1 MKRFL
6 SLLLCGLMLGSF
18 LGQNAYALTPDLL
31 SAETTVQQTTEEES
45 SEAQT
50 ILPENTEQTQDSTT
64 QHLDISQG
72 SVPFIDEN
80 DPLMDNLAV
89 YMVELTTNTLIH
101 SRNADVKKYP
111 ASLTKIM
118 TAILTLENIPDLDR
132 EITFTAELQDYVYQ
146 INVSYGGGISTG
158 GITLNETLTVE
169 QLLYAIMLPSANEA
183 AVMLA
188 YEIGDGSLEKF
199 ADMMNQKA
207 AEIGCTNT
215 HFVNSNGL
223 FDENHYSTAYDMY
236 LITKYALQ
244 YEKFRE
250 IVATPSYDTGPTNK
264 QDNLHWD
271 STNKMI
277 VEGSGF
283 YYPEITG
290 VKTGTLEEA
299 GRCLI
304 TTAEKDGYEYLLVM
318 MGAPYIDENGDYISP
333 NQAFTLTAQFYDW
346 VFDTYKAK
354 TIVEKGDKVSSIN
367 NVRLAKDGKD
377 HLQLVSGQTF
387 SALLPDNIDVSN
399 VRRIAYN
406 LDGERIGENDY
417 ITAPVEKGTKL
428 GTLKLMLYG
437 SELGEV
443 DLIAGEDIEESPLLV
458 MMDNISNMFHS
469 FWFKFLFL
477 FVLLFVL
484 MYIFLTISRA
494 KRRKKYRKI
503 NRRRYL

>member
-6 SLLLCGLMLGSF
+6 ALLLSGLMLCSA
-18 LGQNAYALTPDLL
+18 LGQSACALAPDLL
-31 SAETTVQQTTEEES
+31 SAETTVEQTAEDETS
-45 SEAQT
+45 GSEAT
-50 ILPENTEQTQDSTT
+50 DAESNEQTQNSS
-64 QHLDISQG
+64 QKLDISQG

-132 EITFTAELQDYVYQ
+132 ELTFTAELQDYVYQ

-183 AVMLA
+183 AVILA
-188 YEIGDGSLEKF
+188 NEIGGGSLETF

-223 FDENHYSTAYDMY
+223 FDEDHYSTAYDMY

-250 IVATPSYDTGPTNK
+250 IVSTPSYDTGPTNK

-277 VEGSGF
+277 VEGSG
-283 YYPEITG
+283 YYHPEITG
-290 VKTGTLEEA
+290 VKTGTLDEA

-318 MGAPYIDENGDYISP
+318 MGAPYIDENGEYISP

-367 NVRLAKDGKD
+367 KVRLAKDGKD

-406 LDGERIGENDY
+406 LDGERIGENDF

-443 DLIAGEDIEESPLLV
+443 DLIAGENIEESPLLV
-458 MMDNISNMFHS
+458 TIDTISNLFHS

-477 FVLLFVL
+477 FLLLFVV
-484 MYIFLTISRA
+484 MYIFLSISRA
-494 KRRKKYRKI
+494 KRRKKYRKM
-503 NRRRYL
+503 NRKRYL